1 MRTLALTSAIAAAI
15 CSLAISG
22 FASTAAANDQ
32 EKAKE
37 NFLQADANADGALT
51 IDEFTR
57 MIDLNAE
64 EKIGR
69 ASLVQRTGRYKTAF
83 ERIDANS
90 NGLVE
95 TEELAAMANR

>member
-1 MRTLALTSAIAAAI
+1 MSNLMKAAAFFALAIA
-15 CSLAISG
+15 G
-22 FASTAAANDQ
+22 FATTAAANNQ
-32 EKAKE
+32 EKVKE
-37 NFLQADANADGALT
+37 NFLQADADADGALT

-57 MIDLNAE
+57 LIDLNAE
-64 EKIGR
+64 DKIGR